1 MAEPLPA
8 RQRDGLGADHA
19 GHRRRRISFLIA
31 MEWLDEADAADRRA
45 VGCAIK
51 RMIADAARRR

>member
-1 MAEPLPA
+1 M
-8 RQRDGLGADHA
+8 GLVPTMPDIGADE
-19 GHRRRRISFLIA
+19 ISFLIA